1 MRDDGED
8 LRGMDLDAA
17 GPGGGSEPA
26 RSGPARAPTSWGS
39 VALRVLAGAVVAAGC
54 CLGSVVTLALTRRP
68 IRRLLATYD
77 ARLELAPREAP
88 ARPDLL
94 ERAAS
99 ALRRR
104 LDLAEIPARV
114 TVTGAALVVDHRAED
129 AEILRTLGTRQ
140 GRLRFALVREASVDP
155 GDGVEAPAGASTVER
170 RPPTV
175 ERLPQADGGGDLD
188 VEGPGLASA
197 DLVQDASVTLD
208 DQGRPAI
215 GLFFSPAGGQAFHD
229 LTSRNVG
236 RRLAIV
242 LDDVIHSAP
251 TIRAPIGRR
260 AVIDGGALGWTREQV
275 RAHVALLESP
285 PLPLALE
292 VVGP

>member
-1 MRDDGED
+1 MGGGFDDDGD
-8 LRGMDLDAA
+8 LRGMDLDV
-17 GPGGGSEPA
+17 GPRPA
-26 RSGPARAPTSWGS
+26 RSGPSRAPISWGR
-39 VALRVLAGAVVAAGC
+39 VALRVLAGVVVAAGC
-54 CLGSVVTLALTRRP
+54 CLGSFVTLALTRRP
-68 IRRLLATYD
+68 LRRLLATYD

-94 ERAAS
+94 ARAAS

-104 LDLAEIPARV
+104 LDLAEVPARV

-129 AEILRTLGTRQ
+129 AETVRTLGTRQ
-140 GRLRFALVREASVDP
+140 GRLRFALVREEPGDP
-155 GDGVEAPAGASTVER
+155 GDGVEAPAGASTL
-170 RPPTV
+170 
-175 ERLPQADGGGDLD
+175 ERLPQADGGGDLV
-188 VEGPGLASA
+188 VEGPGLASE
-197 DLVQDASVTLD
+197 DLVRHGSVTLD
-208 DQGRPAI
+208 DLGRPAI
-215 GLFFSPAGGQAFHD
+215 GLLFSPAGGEAFHA

-260 AVIDGGALGWTREQV
+260 AVIDGGASGWTRAQV
-275 RAHVALLESP
+275 RAHVALLEAP